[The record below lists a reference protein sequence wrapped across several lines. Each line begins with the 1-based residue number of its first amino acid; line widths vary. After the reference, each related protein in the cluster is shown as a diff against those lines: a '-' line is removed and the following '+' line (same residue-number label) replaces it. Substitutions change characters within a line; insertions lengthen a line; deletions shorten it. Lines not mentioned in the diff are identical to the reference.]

1 MEKQNSNRRI
11 EQLRNSMMVDI
22 RMLWEEGYSLTAQAE
37 YFRNAPD
44 CNKEYEASEIEAM
57 IEELI

>member
-1 MEKQNSNRRI
+1 MEKQNSNHRI

-22 RMLWEEGYSLTAQAE
+22 RMLWEEGYSLTAQEE

-44 CNKEYEASEIEAM
+44 YNKEYSASEIEAM